1 VANRRRPTR
10 GRTNWLSLAF
20 GALAI
25 VLAAAAI
32 YLALRDKN
40 AAQPPTPPPPAPGQN
55 KFIHVDQ
62 ALQHQGLKVAFLQEG
77 IPAGALT
84 VPGQGLTVDG
94 VPLYVFVYAD
104 ATTAKEDAAAL
115 DPATLVPAES
125 SSGTPFP
132 SGPVH
137 VASHSNIIV
146 AVVGGPDDVVKKVDQ
161 AIQGL
166 A

>member
-10 GRTNWLSLAF
+10 GGTNWLSLAF

-77 IPAGALT
+77 IPAGQLS

-94 VPLYVFVYAD
+94 VPLYVFVYPNA
-104 ATTAKEDAAAL
+104 ATAEKEAAAL
-115 DPATLVPAES
+115 DPTTLVPAKS
-125 SSGTPFP
+125 FSGSPFP

-146 AVVGGPDDVVKKVDQ
+146 ALVGGSTDVATKVDH